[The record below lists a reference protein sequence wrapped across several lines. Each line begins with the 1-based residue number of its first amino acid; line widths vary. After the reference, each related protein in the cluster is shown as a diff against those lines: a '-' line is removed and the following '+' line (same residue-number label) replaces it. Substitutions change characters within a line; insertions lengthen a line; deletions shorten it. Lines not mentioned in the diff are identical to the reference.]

1 MKRVLLLLLLCIA
14 QLSAFAND
22 RYEVYQVQGTVKIK
36 KNDKWVALTKG
47 KSVTLNDKVQI
58 GNGSKLIIVKLPSK
72 SLYESQR
79 SGEMTIS
86 TIKAEA
92 VKHSNE
98 ILGLT
103 LRELYGKNNGD
114 NSAGKGAV
122 HGVTTRAADSLD
134 SSFEG
139 MIAECIQRAI
149 SCKMA
154 GRNPADDGFDSETI
168 DKISAISVV
177 DGTSRYFIL
186 SNSFDKLM
194 FVNVICINPA
204 TNTISVLYNE
214 ITHPLGVMVPPGKTL
229 SLNMY
234 KFDICNQC
242 QYIIFGTE
250 NSFDVAELCRIVN
263 MLNISTLKM
272 DSNTPSKDFKLGT
285 VTIK

>member
-1 MKRVLLLLLLCIA
+1 MKRVILLLLICVV
-14 QLSAFAND
+14 QLSAFASD
-22 RYEVYQVQGTVKIK
+22 KYEVYQVQGTVKIR
-36 KNDKWVALTKG
+36 KNDKWVTLAKG
-47 KSVTLNDKVQI
+47 KTVTLNDKVQI
-58 GNGSKLIIVKLPSK
+58 GNGSKLVIVKLPSK

-92 VKHSNE
+92 VKHSNDV
-98 ILGLT
+98 LGLT
-103 LRELYGKNNGD
+103 LRELYGKNNSG
-114 NSAGKGAV
+114 NSAEGAV
-122 HGVTTRAADSLD
+122 HGVTTRDADSLNN
-134 SSFEG
+134 SFEG
-139 MIAECIQRAI
+139 MIAEGIQKAI
-149 SCKMA
+149 ACKMA
-154 GRNPADDGFDSETI
+154 GRNPADDGFDTETM

-186 SNSFDKLM
+186 SNLFDKLM
-194 FVNVICINPA
+194 FVNVICINPV

-214 ITHPLGVMVPPGKTL
+214 VSHPLGVMVPPGKTL

-263 MLNISTLKM
+263 MLNVSTLKM
-272 DSNTPSKDFKLGT
+272 DNNMPSKDFKLGT